1 MYGLGWRALP
11 GHVQDTQ
18 RDALAGG
25 AQSTDAS
32 MRLAEL
38 HDSVTKLRGHL
49 SKYDKRISGSDAAL
63 QLLSSRMDET
73 LLRVAAVESQQAQA
87 SLLFCLHISQ

>member
-1 MYGLGWRALP
+1 
-11 GHVQDTQ
+11 
-18 RDALAGG
+18 
-25 AQSTDAS
+25 

-38 HDSVTKLRGHL
+38 HDSLAKLRGHL

-63 QLLSSRMDET
+63 QLLTSRMEDM

-87 SLLFCLHISQ
+87 QASLLLHPAA